1 MGRERWGAGKS
12 AEFRLGEV
20 LKRKDSDLFCKHID
34 DAVGAPWA
42 KEKDD
47 DRQGEQEGR
56 EVEEKD
62 RASFEEGVAQQD
74 PGRGD
79 LEPTAELKEEP
90 TVEEEFARLLRF
102 LSEMIEKGSKSKQ
115 EHEVVEGEER
125 EGSGGSGMDGG
136 TA

>member
-12 AEFRLGEV
+12 AEFRSGEV
-20 LKRKDSDLFCKHID
+20 LKRKGSDLLCKHMD
-34 DAVGAPWA
+34 DAIGAPWA

-47 DRQGEQEGR
+47 DRQGEPEGR

-62 RASFEEGVAQQD
+62 RASFEESVAQQD

>member
-34 DAVGAPWA
+34 DAIGAPWA

-62 RASFEEGVAQQD
+62 RASFEEDVAQQD

-79 LEPTAELKEEP
+79 LEPELKEEP

-102 LSEMIEKGSKSKQ
+102 LSDMIEKGSKSKQ
-115 EHEVVEGEER
+115 EHEVEGEER

>member
-34 DAVGAPWA
+34 DATGAPWA

-79 LEPTAELKEEP
+79 LEPELKEEP

-102 LSEMIEKGSKSKQ
+102 LSDMIEKGSKSKQ
-115 EHEVVEGEER
+115 EHEVEGEER

>member
-34 DAVGAPWA
+34 DAIGAPWA

-62 RASFEEGVAQQD
+62 RASFEEGVAQQG

-79 LEPTAELKEEP
+79 LEPELKEEP

-102 LSEMIEKGSKSKQ
+102 LSDMIEKGSKSKQ
-115 EHEVVEGEER
+115 EHEVEGEER

>member
-34 DAVGAPWA
+34 DAIGAPWA

-79 LEPTAELKEEP
+79 LEPELKEEP

-102 LSEMIEKGSKSKQ
+102 LSDMIEKGSKSKQ
-115 EHEVVEGEER
+115 EHEVEGEER